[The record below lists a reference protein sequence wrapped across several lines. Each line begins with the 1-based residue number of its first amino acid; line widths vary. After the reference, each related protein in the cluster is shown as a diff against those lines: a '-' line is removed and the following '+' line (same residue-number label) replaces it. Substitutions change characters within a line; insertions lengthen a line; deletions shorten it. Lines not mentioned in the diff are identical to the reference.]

1 MKTAGILFLSLILIT
16 LCVSCG
22 KAESVSSLCVYKEYD
37 MEVDLTNM
45 DKQLETI
52 YPQSEY
58 MVSKQNDGYYMILPN
73 DEKRLEENGTLFVE
87 VLSSA
92 SEAHDIYIATF
103 LGIDTYYRYGVIR
116 LNHMVVYGQSDI
128 LKPFMAYFSMD
139 IPDEKQIRSGSV
151 IKKYNREIDLEK
163 FSEVAKEHNYS
174 IYQDSNFYT
183 HYQDSDLYTQST
195 HYIVINDDGTSLAGL
210 YAVSEPE
217 AFFDMMLS
225 TGDFTAGRLIV
236 YQNVSFI
243 TLDDFWLD
251 IIKQCEKS

>member
-1 MKTAGILFLSLILIT
+1 MKKTIGVLLILLLIS
-16 LCVSCG
+16 SCLSCD
-22 KAESVSSLCVYKEYD
+22 KEERISSLCVYKEYD

-87 VLSSA
+87 VFSSA
-92 SEAHDIYIATF
+92 SEAHDNYVEAF
-103 LGIDTYYRYGVIR
+103 LGIETYYRYGVIR

-139 IPDEKQIRSGSV
+139 IPDEKPIRSESA
-151 IKKYNREIDLEK
+151 IKEYDREIDFEK
-163 FSEVAKEHNYS
+163 LSRIAKEYNYS
-174 IYQDSNFYT
+174 IYQDS
-183 HYQDSDLYTQST
+183 DLYTHST
-195 HYIVINDDGTSLAGL
+195 HHIVINDDGTSLMGL
-210 YAVSEPE
+210 YTVSEPE

-225 TGDFTAGRLIV
+225 TGDFTAGQLIV
-236 YQNVSFI
+236 YQNISIIVI
-243 TLDDFWLD
+243 DDFWLD
-251 IIKQCEKS
+251 IIRKCEK